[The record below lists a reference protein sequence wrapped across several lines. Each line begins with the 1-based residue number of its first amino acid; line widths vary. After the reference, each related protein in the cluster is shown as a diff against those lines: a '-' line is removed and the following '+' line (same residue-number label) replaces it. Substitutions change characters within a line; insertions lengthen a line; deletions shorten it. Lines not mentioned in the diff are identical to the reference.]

1 MTANPP
7 TIHGVPVDAA
17 GRHVASPSC
26 PCRPVLCADLLEP
39 ARIVYAHR
47 HAPDVPDVPPDA
59 LLWRSREARAVG
71 HDTSPVPPQRGRGDP
86 TGSRPPQPDSP
97 TRRPDTRVPF
107 CTHPMGGSKRED
119 V

>member
-1 MTANPP
+1 VTAHPS

-47 HAPDVPDVPPDA
+47 HNAPGPPDVPPPDA
-59 LLWRSREARAVG
+59 DLLLWRSRE
-71 HDTSPVPPQRGRGDP
+71 
-86 TGSRPPQPDSP
+86 
-97 TRRPDTRVPF
+97 RRDNP
-107 CTHPMGGSKRED
+107 
-119 V
+119 

>member
-1 MTANPP
+1 MTAHPS

-47 HAPDVPDVPPDA
+47 HNAPGPPDPAPETRPSCTCAACVAFDDTAAEHRAGRTPGTAERLA
-59 LLWRSREARAVG
+59 LASE
-71 HDTSPVPPQRGRGDP
+71 
-86 TGSRPPQPDSP
+86 
-97 TRRPDTRVPF
+97 RRDTRHRLGRRDPDDRD
-107 CTHPMGGSKRED
+107 GAA
-119 V
+119 